1 MLARISERRF
11 WVIHIGVIAIFL
23 LITGQLIRLSFIERD
38 ALLQLVDRQHSLVVE
53 IKQNRGRI
61 LDRNMKELAMN
72 IKVPS
77 IYAVPRI
84 IRDKEEMA
92 RTLSKILD
100 KDKAFIMSR
109 IERDKAFVW
118 LKRHASQKEADA
130 IRDMKSQ
137 KLGIVYENKRLYP
150 NGELFANIIGFCDI
164 DNQGIEGIEMIHDK
178 FLKGRTGYRFTKR
191 DALGREV
198 VAFEEK
204 LVPPVDGANITL
216 TIDQYIQ
223 YLTERS
229 LDEAFKK
236 WKAKGASAVVMNPN
250 TGEILAMANRPT
262 FNPNESISAGDPAE
276 RRNRAITD
284 IYEPGSV
291 FKIVTA
297 AAAFDAGKVSIA
309 DQFNCE
315 KGTWQITRSRVIHD
329 VHPYGMLTFPQVM
342 QKSSNIGTVKI
353 AMRLGEKGLY
363 EYIRKFGF
371 GQQTGIDLP
380 GEVNGIVHP
389 LNKWS
394 KISITSVPYGQEV
407 AATGMQMLNAVSV
420 IANGGRLVRPFMIRE
435 IKDNEGV
442 VLKQTEPMVRQMV
455 VEPETAEVIN
465 EMLQLVVG
473 EGGTGKAAAIKGI
486 KVAGKTGT
494 SQKLENGTY
503 SHSKHVGS
511 FVGYAPADNPM
522 LAMLVVIDEPRG
534 AYYGGVVAAPVFQE
548 VIEDSLRYLGYFP
561 NEEPESKL
569 KTDKINQ
576 QKETA
581 AKKVVSSPANPSI
594 PVTAAR

>member
-1 MLARISERRF
+1 MS
-11 WVIHIGVIAIFL
+11 IFL
-23 LITGQLIRLSFIERD
+23 LIAGQLVRLSLIDRN
-38 ALLQLVDRQHSLVVE
+38 ALLELVDRQHSLVVE
-53 IKQNRGRI
+53 IKQSRGRI

-84 IRDKEEMA
+84 IRDKEKMA
-92 RTLSKILD
+92 GTLSSILG
-100 KDKAFIMSR
+100 KDKSFILSR
-109 IERDKAFVW
+109 LERDKAFVW
-118 LKRHASQKEADA
+118 LDRHATQKQAEA
-130 IRDMKSQ
+130 IRDLKSP

-164 DNQGIEGIEMIHDK
+164 DNQGIEGIEMTYDK
-178 FLKGRTGYRFTKR
+178 FLKGRPGYRFTKR

-204 LVPPVDGANITL
+204 LVPPVDGASISL

-236 WKAKGASAVVMNPN
+236 YKAKGAMAVVMNPH

-262 FNPNESISAGDPAE
+262 FNPNESISGDPAE
-276 RRNRAITD
+276 RRNRTITD

-297 AAAFDAGKVSIA
+297 AAAYAEKKVSLT
-309 DQFNCE
+309 DQFDCE
-315 KGTWQITRSRVIHD
+315 KGTWYITKRRVIHD

-371 GQQTGIDLP
+371 GQPTGIDLP
-380 GEVNGIVHP
+380 GEINGIVHP

-394 KISITSVPYGQEV
+394 KISITSVPYGHEV
-407 AATGMQMLNAVSV
+407 AATTMQMLTAVSV
-420 IANGGRLVRPFMIRE
+420 VANGGRLVRPFMIRE
-435 IKDNEGV
+435 IKDAQNV
-442 VLKQTEPMVRQMV
+442 VLKSTEPMVRQMV
-455 VEPETAEVIN
+455 LEEEIAETISDI
-465 EMLQLVVG
+465 LRQVVD
-473 EGGTGKAAAIKGI
+473 EGTGKSAQIKGI

-494 SQKLENGTY
+494 SQKLEGGTY
-503 SHSKHVGS
+503 SHSKFVGS
-511 FVGYAPADNPM
+511 FVGFAPADNPM
-522 LAMLVVIDEPRG
+522 LAMIVMIDEPRG

-548 VIEDSLRYLGYFP
+548 VIEGSLRYLGYFP
-561 NEEPESKL
+561 NEEL
-569 KTDKINQ
+569 KSGVQSIKNDKQ
-576 QKETA
+576 TETA
-581 AKKVVSSPANPSI
+581 AKKVATSPANPTLVVAPAGRSN
-594 PVTAAR
+594 

>member
-1 MLARISERRF
+1 MLARISERRL
-11 WVIHIGVIAIFL
+11 WVVHIGVMSIFL
-23 LITGQLIRLSFIERD
+23 LIIGQLIRLSFLERD

-53 IKQNRGRI
+53 IKQSRGRI

-84 IRDKEEMA
+84 IRDKGEMA
-92 RTLSKILD
+92 SKLSSILKMD
-100 KDKAFIMSR
+100 KSFVMSR

-130 IRDMKSQ
+130 IGDLKSQ
-137 KLGIVYENKRLYP
+137 KLGIIYENKRLYP
-150 NGELFANIIGFCDI
+150 NGELFSNIIGFCDI
-164 DNQGIEGIEMIHDK
+164 DNQGIEGIEMIYDK

-204 LVPPVDGANITL
+204 LVPAVDGANITL

-229 LDEAFKK
+229 LDEAFRK
-236 WKAKGASAVVMNPN
+236 WKAKGASAVVMNPH

-262 FNPNESISAGDPAE
+262 FNPNENIGGNDPAE

-297 AAAFDAGKVSIA
+297 AAALDAGKISLT
-309 DQFNCE
+309 DQFDCE
-315 KGTWQITRSRVIHD
+315 KGTWQITKSRVIHD
-329 VHPYGMLTFPQVM
+329 VHPYGILAFPQVM

-371 GQQTGIDLP
+371 GQATGIDLP
-380 GEVNGIVHP
+380 GEVSGIVHP

-435 IKDNEGV
+435 IKDSEGV

-455 VEPETAEVIN
+455 IEPETAEAIN
-465 EMLQLVVG
+465 EILQLVVG
-473 EGGTGKAAAIKGI
+473 EGGTGKSAAIKGI

-503 SHSKHVGS
+503 SHSKFVGS

-522 LAMLVVIDEPRG
+522 LAMLVMIDEPRG

-561 NEEPESKL
+561 KEVPAEKNMTL
-569 KTDKINQ
+569 KSGG

-581 AKKVVSSPANPSI
+581 AKKLVNTPTSPALTVAP
-594 PVTAAR
+594 AR